1 MSDLFAP
8 IEIIPN
14 EKTWYLISKD
24 GKGKIRFAII
34 SYELI
39 NPKDKQTRHFIIHR
53 VTGQYG
59 GKRTSQPDK
68 TVDRG
73 KATRNMWDQVMLEA
87 KHLVKEKLDSGYKE
101 IEKDP
106 DEYSESELK
115 EIVGDYSTNQ
125 EGLLKPML
133 AKSETQITNRKIF
146 EKDWYASRKINGVRT
161 LVYYKNGELYTAS
174 RGGATNYD
182 FVLQHI
188 LKHPKLLEY
197 FKEHPDLILDSEAFK
212 FGWTLNKISGI
223 CRTQKTAYDGDPLE
237 LYVYD
242 IVDVNKTFEERLD
255 IIDKFAEDLNLSF
268 DPERNW
274 NKDDLKI
281 QIVPHEL
288 IAGEEYIK
296 KLHDEYVAEG
306 WEGLVIRDPEAK
318 YKPGGRTQIMV
329 KWKEYKDSEY
339 KIIGL
344 SEGLREEDMCFIMV
358 TPEGQQFNCKPIG
371 DREQKQWY
379 REHIDELIGKMA
391 TIKYFEMS
399 GKEGS
404 QIPQQPVMIAIRDYE

>member
-1 MSDLFAP
+1 MPDLFAP
-8 IEIIPN
+8 QEIIPN
-14 EKTWYLISKD
+14 ENSCYLISLDSKN
-24 GKGKIRFAII
+24 KIRIFYTHYEFNKDIDAYEI
-34 SYELI
+34 SRYSGQYRG
-39 NPKDKQTRHFIIHR
+39 KQTWGPII
-53 VTGQYG
+53 
-59 GKRTSQPDK
+59 
-68 TVDRG
+68 TVERG
-73 KATRNMWDQVMLEA
+73 KVTRNKLQQTVLQWN
-87 KHLVKEKLDSGYKE
+87 HLIKEKLDKGYKK
-101 IEKDP
+101 IDVDP
-106 DEYSESELK
+106 ETLSEEELK
-115 EIVGDYSTNQ
+115 EVVGDYSTNQ
-125 EGLLKPML
+125 DGLLKPML

-161 LVYYKNGELYTAS
+161 LVYYRDGELHTAS

-188 LKHPKLLEY
+188 LRHSKLLDY
-197 FKEHPDLILDSEAFK
+197 FKEHPNLILDSEAFK

-242 IVDVNKTFEERLD
+242 IVDVDKTFEQRLT

-268 DPERNW
+268 DPEKSW
-274 NKDDLKI
+274 KKDDLKI

-288 IAGEEYIK
+288 ISGEEYIK
-296 KLHDEYVAEG
+296 RLHDEYVSEG
-306 WEGLVIRDPEAK
+306 WEGLVLRDPEAK

-339 KIIGL
+339 EIVGL
-344 SEGLREEDMCFIMV
+344 SEGLREEDMCFVMV
-358 TPEGQQFNCKPIG
+358 TPEGQQFNCKPVG

-379 REHIDELIGKMA
+379 CEHIDELIGKMA
-391 TIKYFEMS
+391 TVKYFEMS

-404 QIPQQPVMIAIRDYE
+404 QIPQQPVMMAIRDYE

>member
-1 MSDLFAP
+1 MSDLFQP
-8 IEIIPN
+8 IVIPPR
-14 EKTWYLISKD
+14 EDSCYLISLDSKNKIRIFYTHYEFNKEKD
-24 GKGKIRFAII
+24 AYEISRYSSQYKGK
-34 SYELI
+34 
-39 NPKDKQTRHFIIHR
+39 QTWGPVIA
-53 VTGQYG
+53 VE
-59 GKRTSQPDK
+59 
-68 TVDRG
+68 RG
-73 KATRNMWDQVMLEA
+73 KVTRNKLEQTVLQWN
-87 KHLVKEKLDSGYKE
+87 HLIKEKLDKGYK
-101 IEKDP
+101 KVDVDP
-106 DEYSESELK
+106 DTLSEEELK

-125 EGLLKPML
+125 DGLLKPML

-161 LVYYKNGELYTAS
+161 LVYYKDGELHTAS

-182 FVLQHI
+182 FVLSHI
-188 LKHPKLLEY
+188 LDHPKLLAY
-197 FKEHPDLILDSEAFK
+197 FKEHPNLILDSEAFK

-242 IVDVNKTFEERLD
+242 IVDVDKTFEQRLN

-268 DPERNW
+268 DPERSW
-274 NKDDLKI
+274 NEDDLKI

-288 IAGEEYIK
+288 ISGEEYIK

-306 WEGLVIRDPEAK
+306 WEGLVLRDPEAK

-329 KWKEYKDSEY
+329 KWKAYKDSEY
-339 KIIGL
+339 EIVGL

-358 TPEGQQFNCKPIG
+358 TSDGQQFNCKPIG

-391 TIKYFEMS
+391 TVKYFEMS

-404 QIPQQPVMIAIRDYE
+404 QIPQQPVLIAIRDYE

>member
-1 MSDLFAP
+1 MSDLFASQ
-8 IEIIPN
+8 EIIPK
-14 EKTWYLISKD
+14 EDSCYLISLD
-24 GKGKIRFAII
+24 SKGKIRIFYTH
-34 SYELI
+34 YEWSDEDCAYKI
-39 NPKDKQTRHFIIHR
+39 TRYS
-53 VTGQYG
+53 GQYG
-59 GKRTSQPDK
+59 GKMTDGP
-68 TVDRG
+68 VLLVERG
-73 KATRNMWDQVMLEA
+73 KVKRTTLEQCVLEWN
-87 KHLVKEKLDSGYKE
+87 HLIKEKLDKGYKKVDVNPE
-101 IEKDP
+101 TLSEK
-106 DEYSESELK
+106 ELK

-125 EGLLKPML
+125 DGLLKPML

-146 EKDWYASRKINGVRT
+146 EKEWYASRKINGIRT
-161 LVYYKNGELYTAS
+161 LVYYKDGELHTAS

-182 FVLQHI
+182 FVLNHI
-188 LKHPKLLEY
+188 LTHPKLLAY
-197 FKEHPDLILDSEAFK
+197 FKEHPNLILDSEAFK

-242 IVDVNKTFEERLD
+242 VVDVNKTFEERLNV
-255 IIDKFAEDLNLSF
+255 IDKFAEDLNLSF
-268 DPERNW
+268 EPERSW
-274 NKDDLKI
+274 NEEDLKI

-288 IAGEEYIK
+288 ISGEEYIK

-306 WEGLVIRDPEAK
+306 WEGLVLRDPEAK

-339 KIIGL
+339 EIIGL
-344 SEGLREEDMCFIMV
+344 SEGLREEDMCFVMV

-391 TIKYFEMS
+391 TVKYFEMS

-404 QIPQQPVMIAIRDYE
+404 LIPQQPVMISIRDYE

>member
-1 MSDLFAP
+1 MSDLFSSQ
-8 IEIIPN
+8 IPD
-14 EKTWYLISKD
+14 ERTSYLISRD
-24 GKGKIRFAII
+24 TKGKIRIAVI

-39 NPKDKQTRHFIIHR
+39 KEENNRYFIIHR
-53 VTGQYG
+53 ISGQLG
-59 GKRTSQPDK
+59 GKRTNQPDII
-68 TVDRG
+68 VDRG
-73 KATRNMWDQVMLEA
+73 KATRNLWEQVDLQFN
-87 KHLVKEKLDSGYKE
+87 HLVKEKKDKGYRE
-101 IEKDP
+101 ITKDP
-106 DEYSESELK
+106 EEYMISEL
-115 EIVGDYSTNQ
+115 EGVLDEYSTNQ
-125 EGLLKPML
+125 DGLLKPML

-161 LVYYKNGELYTAS
+161 LVYFKNGEIHTCS

-182 FVLQHI
+182 FVLEHI
-188 LKHPKLLEY
+188 LKHPKLVEY
-197 FKEHPDLILDSEAFK
+197 FKKYPNLILDSEAFK

-223 CRTQKTAYDGDPLE
+223 CRTQKTAYDGEPLE

-242 IVDVNKTFEERLD
+242 IVDVNKTFEERLN

-268 DPERNW
+268 NPERSW
-274 NKDDLKI
+274 NDDDLKI

-288 IAGEEYIK
+288 ISGEEYIK
-296 KLHDEYVAEG
+296 KLHDKYVAEG
-306 WEGLVIRDPEAK
+306 WEGLVLRDPEAK

-329 KWKEYKDSEY
+329 KWKAYKDSEY
-339 KIIGL
+339 EIIGL
-344 SEGLREEDMCFIMV
+344 SEGLREEDMCFVM
-358 TPEGQQFNCKPIG
+358 TTKDGQQFNCKPIG

-391 TIKYFEMS
+391 TVKYFEMS